1 MSDNEDLDDEE
12 EPADDDKEFLKLLDS
27 ELDKVT
33 HFYVS
38 KVNPSAPTFDR
49 HAVHHASNGGN
60 QLQSFCRVPGVALN
74 RRSAETDQH
83 E

>member
-1 MSDNEDLDDEE
+1 MSDNEDLDDEN

-38 KVNPSAPTFDR
+38 KVSPST
-49 HAVHHASNGGN
+49 
-60 QLQSFCRVPGVALN
+60 
-74 RRSAETDQH
+74 
-83 E
+83 

>member
-1 MSDNEDLDDEE
+1 MHTSNLVPEWLPSARISQLSCTAGMSDNEDLDDET

-38 KVNPSAPTFDR
+38 KVSPSA
-49 HAVHHASNGGN
+49 
-60 QLQSFCRVPGVALN
+60 
-74 RRSAETDQH
+74 
-83 E
+83 